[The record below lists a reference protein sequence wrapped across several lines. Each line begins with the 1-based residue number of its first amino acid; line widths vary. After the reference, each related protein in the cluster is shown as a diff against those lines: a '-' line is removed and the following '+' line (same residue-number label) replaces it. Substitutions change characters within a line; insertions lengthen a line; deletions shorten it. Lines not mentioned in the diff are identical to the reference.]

1 LQSKL
6 LGAWRLTSYQA
17 DRADGDVHYPMGRD
31 AFGYIMYTQ
40 NGRMCATVSCP
51 NRAPLSAPPDNG
63 SAQGKA
69 AAFDSYFSYAG
80 MFEVDEANAVVVHH
94 LELALMPNWVG
105 NDFKRRIILDG
116 DKLELRA
123 LAPSLVAGE
132 MRTVRVMWE
141 RVPEGK

>member
-6 LGAWRLTSYQA
+6 LGAWRLTSYQS
-17 DRADGDVHYPMGRD
+17 DRADGDVFYPMGRD
-31 AFGYIMYTQ
+31 AFGYIMYTA
-40 NGRMCATVSCP
+40 NGRMSATVSRP
-51 NRAPLSAPPDNG
+51 NRAPLSSPDK
-63 SAQGKA
+63 SLAEEKA

-80 MFEVDEANAVVVHH
+80 TYEVDEANAIVVHH

-105 NDFKRRIILDG
+105 SDFKRKVILDG

-132 MRTVRVMWE
+132 QRTVRVMWE
-141 RVPEGK
+141 RVREEK